1 MVGRGHDRRGPA
13 ERRCDN
19 RTMKRFDDA
28 IERMFFAFAKRASG
42 RTVAVVALLLYAG
55 IGLAL
60 PLALGWSKSW
70 LVSANIFGT
79 TFAGVLILV
88 WLVVRVQARERRH
101 LVEWTTDLR
110 LLDAAE
116 FEWLVGE
123 VFHRD
128 GWTVEETGR
137 QDGPDGNVDLR
148 LTKGAKT
155 VIVQCKRW
163 VSYLIGVEAIRAFA
177 GTLMRE
183 GLPGTSGIFVTLS
196 DYTEQARAEAKG
208 IGLTLLDKHDLYA
221 RVEKVRRSEP
231 CPTCGSSMLLDKSSR
246 GWWFRC
252 LATGCAGKRDLGSEP
267 AKAVELLTQLPS

>member
-1 MVGRGHDRRGPA
+1 
-13 ERRCDN
+13 
-19 RTMKRFDDA
+19 MKRFDDA
-28 IERMFFAFAKRASG
+28 FERLIFAFAKRASG
-42 RTVAVVALLLYAG
+42 RTVAIVALLLYGG
-55 IGLAL
+55 IGLVL
-60 PLALGWSKSW
+60 PLALGWSISW
-70 LVSANIFGT
+70 LVSANILGT

-88 WLVVRVQARERRH
+88 WLVVRFQARERRN

-110 LLDAAE
+110 LLDGAE

-148 LTKGAKT
+148 LTKGGKT

-163 VSYLIGVEAIRAFA
+163 VAYLIGVDQVRAFA
-177 GTLMRE
+177 GTLLRE
-183 GLPGTSGIFVTLS
+183 GLPGASGIFVTLS
-196 DYTEQARAEAKG
+196 DYTEQARAEAKDL
-208 IGLTLLDKHDLYA
+208 GLTLLDKRDLYA
-221 RVEKVRRSEP
+221 RVERVRRNEP
-231 CPTCGSSMLLDKSSR
+231 CPTCRSPMLLDKSPR

-267 AKAVELLTQLPS
+267 AKAIELLTQLPS